1 MKKLLPLTLLLLSS
15 NALGSTVNNIATTL
29 EERIVLGKIYGCE
42 MAYELSGDVKKKT
55 VLSAVTMEQFE
66 LNWNLLRDKLVTH
79 YSSEVLF
86 SMEYYGEDSEY
97 RPWCEK
103 AYNYFKKLL

>member
-15 NALGSTVNNIATTL
+15 NALGSTANNIATT
-29 EERIVLGKIYGCE
+29 ESERTKLGKIYGCE

-55 VLSAVTMEQFE
+55 VLSAVTTEQFE

-86 SMEYYGEDSEY
+86 SMEYYGEDSKYIE
-97 RPWCEK
+97 WCEK
-103 AYNYFKKLL
+103 AYTVYKKLL

>member
-29 EERIVLGKIYGCE
+29 EERTVLGKIHGCE
-42 MAYELSGDVKKKT
+42 MAYGLSGDIRKET
-55 VLSAVTMEQFE
+55 VLSAVTAEQFE
-66 LNWNLLRDKLVTH
+66 GNWNLMRDNVVLQ

-86 SMEYYGEDSEY
+86 SMDYYGEDSEY

-103 AYNYFKKLL
+103 AYNYFKRLL